1 MIQTSL
7 FVSILQFIIVLGFL
21 MVCHELGHFLVAR
34 FFKVEIEE
42 FGIGI
47 PPTNHRQEI
56 WRSHFQ
62 PECHS
67 FWSIRASERGK

>member
-1 MIQTSL
+1 MIQTNL

-47 PPTNHRQEI
+47 PPRI
-56 WRSHFQ
+56 IGKKFRRSHLQ
-62 PECHS
+62 PECDSIWS
-67 FWSIRASERGK
+67 FCASERGK